1 MIFWAQN
8 VPIPPK
14 HMLAVTLIF
23 VLHNLVLRLKEIIF
37 MVTNTLLT
45 ENMHDVILDKIIEN
59 YSTF

>member
-1 MIFWAQN
+1 
-8 VPIPPK
+8 
-14 HMLAVTLIF
+14 MLAVTLIF